1 MTTPSGSPQQ
11 PEQSA
16 QDAVG
21 SQPCDPAPSLG
32 AERDS
37 FFGAL
42 FDFSFG
48 RYATPMIARALYL
61 LVFIVIASVVLLGLV
76 GLVSSLLTGAGLGI
90 LAFVLGV
97 PLLVLTALAG
107 LALYRIYLEVAVSI
121 IRTSQSVQA
130 IDARQARELGR
141 ADWDANTFTN
151 TENTNEVAAD
161 PTTAPEPKLPEG
173 FREQLDNMDYGE
185 GAAAPM
191 PPSGQPQPGVPTQ
204 PGAQPQPKRN
214 EPEDPAQ

>member
-1 MTTPSGSPQQ
+1 
-11 PEQSA
+11 
-16 QDAVG
+16 
-21 SQPCDPAPSLG
+21 
-32 AERDS
+32 
-37 FFGAL
+37 
-42 FDFSFG
+42 
-48 RYATPMIARALYL
+48 MIAL
-61 LVFIVIASVVLLGLV
+61 VVLLGLV

-130 IDARQARELGR
+130 IDARQGR

-161 PTTAPEPKLPEG
+161 PTTAPELKLPEG